1 MRWFRSPSSFAFRS
15 DHEDGH
21 RLPASECDRVV
32 VDAHGDRVASE
43 WSLVKDLDFGTLD
56 KSQFEQAPL
65 ELHCAQAVR
74 AILNMDGMDV
84 ATEPLP
90 RQPQWHAFFRFY
102 RRDAV
107 GHAQVQNKAHGVN
120 STGPITDLGQDKQLG
135 MSVS

>member
-1 MRWFRSPSSFAFRS
+1 MRCFRSPSSFAFRS

-43 WSLVKDLDFGTLD
+43 WSLVKDLDFGTLN

-65 ELHCAQAVR
+65 EFHCAQAVS
-74 AILNMDGMDV
+74 AISNMDGLDV
-84 ATEPLP
+84 ATKPPP
-90 RQPQWHAFFRFY
+90 RQPQWHAFSRFG

-107 GHAQVQNKAHGVN
+107 GHAQIQNKAHNAN
-120 STGPITDLGQDKQLG
+120 STGPITDLGQDNPLG
-135 MSVS
+135 MSVA

>member
-65 ELHCAQAVR
+65 ELHCAQAVS
-74 AILNMDGMDV
+74 AISNMNGMDV
-84 ATEPLP
+84 ASKSLP
-90 RQPQWHAFFRFY
+90 RQPQRQVFFSRCH
-102 RRDAV
+102 RDV
-107 GHAQVQNKAHGVN
+107 VR
-120 STGPITDLGQDKQLG
+120 
-135 MSVS
+135 